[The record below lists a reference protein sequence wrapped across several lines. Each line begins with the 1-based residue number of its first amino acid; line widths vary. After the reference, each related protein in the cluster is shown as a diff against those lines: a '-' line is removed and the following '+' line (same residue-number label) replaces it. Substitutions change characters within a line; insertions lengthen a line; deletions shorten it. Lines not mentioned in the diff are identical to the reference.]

1 MIAMND
7 ADPHMSPEER
17 AQLLTWLDE
26 SREEFFHAIDGV
38 TIDQWT
44 WKPAD
49 GRWSVGE
56 GAEHVVL
63 TEGLLFAL
71 VHKALAAASNPQWM
85 AQTDGKAALIANVM
99 PGTCKA
105 IAPEPIVPRFG
116 LTHAQVRERFERQR
130 ADIARF
136 ARETDAPLKAHTHDH
151 AMRFFG
157 TLNAHQ
163 WLIYVPLHTIRHAR
177 QIAAVKSQPA
187 YPKPQSA

>member
-1 MIAMND
+1 MTAMND

-17 AQLLTWLDE
+17 AQLLTWLDD
-26 SREEFFHAIDGV
+26 SREEFFQAIDGV
-38 TIDQWT
+38 TVEQWA

-63 TEGLLFAL
+63 TEALLFGL
-71 VHKALAAASNPQWM
+71 VHKALAAASNPAWM

-99 PGTCKA
+99 PATGKA

-136 ARETDAPLKAHTHDH
+136 ARETDAALKAHTHDH
-151 AMRFFG
+151 PMRFFG

-177 QIAAVKSQPA
+177 QIAAVKGQPTFA
-187 YPKPQSA
+187 R

>member
-1 MIAMND
+1 MTAMND
-7 ADPHMSPEER
+7 ADPRISPEER

-26 SREEFFHAIDGV
+26 SREEFFRAIDGV

-63 TEGLLFAL
+63 TEALLFGL
-71 VHKALAAASNPQWM
+71 VHKALAAARNPQWM

-99 PGTCKA
+99 PGTGKA

-136 ARETDAPLKAHTHDH
+136 ARETDAALKAHTHDH
-151 AMRFFG
+151 PMRFFG

-177 QIAAVKSQPA
+177 QIAAVKGQPG
-187 YPKPQSA
+187 YPTFAR